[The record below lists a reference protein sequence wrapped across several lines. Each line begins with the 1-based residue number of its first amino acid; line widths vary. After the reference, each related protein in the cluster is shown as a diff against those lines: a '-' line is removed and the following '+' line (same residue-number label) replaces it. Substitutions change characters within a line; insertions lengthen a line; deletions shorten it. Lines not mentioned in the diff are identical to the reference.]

1 MKRYRKVLPQ
11 MNTMN
16 AMYKYAE
23 QTIKEIQCRRVF
35 IFLEETKMLN
45 NRLLNLKDFEIDE
58 DCCEDVEKGIAACK
72 RLTEKWTPELETQM
86 LEAFI
91 KLYYDDMYEQWGP
104 DGEEESKEYWPE
116 IKSPAGLIKHI
127 GTDVTL
133 YALEDSIYAKSK
145 TEKNEYESQNVD
157 VCVILV
163 LDCPWDEE
171 HGWAAVFVD
180 EKFVKVD
187 RDIVDCV
194 WLD

>member
-1 MKRYRKVLPQ
+1 MI
-11 MNTMN
+11 NS
-16 AMYKYAE
+16 
-23 QTIKEIQCRRVF
+23 
-35 IFLEETKMLN
+35 
-45 NRLLNLKDFEIDE
+45 RLLNPNDFKIDE
-58 DCCEDVEKGIAACK
+58 ECCEDMAKGTAACK
-72 RLTEKWTPELETQM
+72 RLIEKWTPELETQM

-91 KLYYDDMYEQWGP
+91 NIYYDDMYEQWGP
-104 DGEEESKEYWPE
+104 DDEEESKEYWQE
-116 IKSPAGLIKHI
+116 IKSPADLVKYT

-145 TEKNEYESQNVD
+145 TEKNKYESQNVD
-157 VCVILV
+157 VCVIFV
-163 LDCPWDEE
+163 LSCPWEEE